1 MITSYRENLMTLN
14 RLIPEQYISK
24 YILKLKDKEEKKDN
38 LNFHS
43 SLSNLLMELYYN
55 SIELSVYNGDRYYYS
70 YVVDDKKFVYEGDRK
85 TYFYEYTNVSYQC
98 RGLLLD
104 TIRCDFLDEPL
115 CNNLNFNEDDIV
127 EDRNHKDIIFGKLSK
142 KIMNKMITN

>member
-1 MITSYRENLMTLN
+1 MLTSYQENLMTLN

-24 YILKLKDKEEKKDN
+24 HILKLKDKEEKKDN

-55 SIELSVYNGDRYYYS
+55 SIEHSVYNGELYYS
-70 YVVDDKKFVYEGDRK
+70 YVLDSKKFVYEGDRK
-85 TYFYEYTNVSYQC
+85 TYFYEYTNISYQC

-115 CNNLNFNEDDIV
+115 YYNLNLNEDDIV
-127 EDRNHKDIIFGKLSK
+127 EDRNHKDNIFGKLSK
-142 KIMNKMITN
+142 KIMKKMITN

>member
-1 MITSYRENLMTLN
+1 MITSYQENLMTLN

-43 SLSNLLMELYYN
+43 SLTNLLMELYYN
-55 SIELSVYNGDRYYYS
+55 SIEQSVYNGDRYYYS
-70 YVVDDKKFVYEGDRK
+70 YVNDDKNFVYEGDRK
-85 TYFYEYTNVSYQC
+85 KYFYEYTNISYQC

-104 TIRCDFLDEPL
+104 TIRCDFLDEPIY
-115 CNNLNFNEDDIV
+115 NQVEFNEEVIV
-127 EDRNHKDIIFGKLSK
+127 EDRNNKDNIFGTLSK
-142 KIMNKMITN
+142 KIMKKILTN